1 MKNSHLSPSES
12 LAFRQ
17 PQEKSLLREP
27 SSKSQSDSASVP
39 RDQLIYIAGSGHSG
53 STLLDMMLGGHSQ
66 ISSLGEV
73 HRLTMNACAKTDFEL
88 HRCTCGLT
96 IEECP
101 FWQKVAVKLQELL
114 EVDDPAI
121 FKKHWI
127 TERRN
132 LQLDDSWDAW
142 EPVSTGRNL
151 FHPRLLNV
159 AAGLGNRSVW
169 RLLANLNREVREY
182 RKIIHNSLDV
192 YEAVRRAHKTPIV
205 IDSTKNATRLQGFN
219 MESAPNLRVLFL
231 LRDGRAVCYS
241 RMRRQSV
248 SMEVAARVWKA
259 EHMKQRLVHRNM
271 DKSLFLRATYEDL
284 CRAPEKELQRIC
296 SWLGVEFQP
305 LMLDFRADRHN
316 LGGNPM
322 RMRSQERAI
331 ELDEKWRRELT
342 RDDLDVFDRL
352 VGDLNRDLGYTAD

>member
-1 MKNSHLSPSES
+1 MP
-12 LAFRQ
+12 
-17 PQEKSLLREP
+17 KSTTP
-27 SSKSQSDSASVP
+27 SQSGSTVAP

-96 IEECP
+96 VEACP
-101 FWQKVAVKLQELL
+101 FWQKVATELQKLLG
-114 EVDDPAI
+114 VDDPDI

-151 FHPRLLNV
+151 FRPRLLNV
-159 AAGLGNRSVW
+159 ATAAGNRAVW
-169 RLLANLNREVREY
+169 RLLANFNREVREY
-182 RKIIHNSLDV
+182 RKIIRNSLDV
-192 YEAVRRAHKTPIV
+192 YEAVRRAHQTPIV

-219 MESAPNLRVLFL
+219 MESAPNLRVLFM

-241 RMRRQSV
+241 RMRRQEV

-259 EHMKQRLVHRNM
+259 EHLKQRLVHRNM
-271 DKSLFLRATYEDL
+271 DKSSFLRATYEDL
-284 CRAPEKELQRIC
+284 CRAPEAELQRIC
-296 SWLGVEFQP
+296 AWLGVEFQP
-305 LMLDFRADRHN
+305 SMLDFRADRHN

-322 RMRSQERAI
+322 RMRSQERTI
-331 ELDEKWRRELT
+331 QLDEKWRRELSSK
-342 RDDLDVFDRL
+342 DLEEFDK
-352 VGDLNRDLGYTAD
+352 VAGDLNRDLGYTA